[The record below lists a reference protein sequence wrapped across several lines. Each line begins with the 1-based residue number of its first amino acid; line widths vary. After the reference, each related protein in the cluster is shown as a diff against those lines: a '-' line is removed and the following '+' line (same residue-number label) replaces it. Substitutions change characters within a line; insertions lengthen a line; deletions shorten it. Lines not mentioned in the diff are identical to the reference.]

1 MSKLT
6 RKYGKSMS
14 AFAVATLA
22 GITSMGMAQAQSP
35 EVIMAPVPQFTQ
47 TEFGDVGNP
56 DAHVTS
62 FSQFDMNGVNWT
74 IDDKLLE
81 LSQDEN
87 VYYSHPHFS
96 NLSPYLQDKTDYIK
110 YYSDGANS
118 IKATAK
124 DSTTGE
130 VLFGEETNIPLA
142 NIKLHSRFL

>member
-6 RKYGKSMS
+6 RKYGKTMS

-56 DAHVTS
+56 DAQVTS

-74 IDDKLLE
+74 IDDKLSE
-81 LSQDEN
+81 LVQDEN
-87 VYYSHPHFS
+87 VYYSYQHFS
-96 NLSPYLQDKTDYIK
+96 ELAPYLQDKTDYIK
-110 YYSDGANS
+110 YYGDGTNS
-118 IKATAK
+118 IKLTEKNATT
-124 DSTTGE
+124 SE
-130 VLFGEETNIPLA
+130 VLFGEEITQDF
-142 NIKLHSRFL
+142 S